1 MEAFIRNTSKDRLKL
16 IDTSVRNLL
25 VTALGLLVWLP
36 SLQGQFYYGLNQD
49 YGKNRVQFD
58 AFDWVYYRFENYDLY
73 FDRSDPEL
81 ASQVARLTD
90 KNLQRVEDL
99 LDAQLNERLRIM
111 VFRNLTKLKQSN
123 VLQGEEEDFNS
134 VGVTR
139 TAGKRLFVY
148 FNGDYGDLERHLREG
163 ITEAVLASMI
173 YGSFTQSV
181 ANSALLNLPDW
192 FSEGLLSYIGEDW
205 YPGLDARV
213 VDGFYSG
220 RYKRI
225 NALTGEEA
233 RHAGHSFWHFIAK
246 TYGRKVIQNIV
257 YLAVVNR
264 DIESGF
270 KYILG
275 KKLKQVI
282 YDWRTFYCEKYP
294 LIEIDDYYE
303 DLDEVLKARKNHRIT
318 HMEMSANGRYI
329 AYVEQ
334 RFSRYKLR
342 LYDLKEDKRETL
354 LRAGSRIAQNADY
367 SYPVLAWHPNNRVL
381 AFFTEQKGIPY
392 LNFYDLEKDEL
403 REKPFYRFEKV
414 LSAEYSRDGKQLL
427 LSAVKDGQSDIY
439 LYTILNTKSIPIT
452 QDKYDDLAPAFYD
465 QDRKVVWRSN
475 RSKDTLYYQPE
486 VLFVPTQRSDLWTR
500 PISELRRD
508 DTLPIRQVTN
518 SPTAV
523 ETEVQEYSPGFL
535 SFLSNKGGLRSQH
548 FVKIDSSIAYVDTIT
563 HYNYQYTEYRNPGR
577 VLPLTD
583 QVYAE
588 QQQKRYDLVIFDKK
602 FRLYQ
607 KPYLTA
613 GAPSLDELNADNKG
627 QTAGGVSPANQDM
640 PPPLYYPGVSRKDF
654 EVNIQDYEFGT
665 PAPDNRRKLNPAQP
679 DTNKPLAQLAP
690 APDQVQLTTGIEAR
704 RALRDT
710 LEIPPR
716 RNYFLSFFENKTD
729 VRFDNM
735 FNNNQYQPFT
745 GQVSGGLL
753 NQGFNANMK
762 VGARELMHDYTILGA
777 VSPSFQPLPGNSLM
791 PNAEYLVA
799 IGDYKKRLDR
809 ELSYRRRSNVQFLAA
824 NNYQRLIS
832 NVLELS
838 FTWPFSPVA
847 SVRGSIGMRLDEQI
861 PLARDF
867 ARLDQDIT
875 YRSRALAKLA
885 YVYDNTRKIGTNLRA
900 GLRYKFF
907 TEYYRNLDESP
918 SGLHTAGLDARHYLV
933 LHRNLIWANRLATGT
948 SFGPEKLIHIMGGVD
963 NAFNQQTDQST
974 PIARDNNY
982 VFQTLIT
989 NMRGFFQNVR
999 NGNSF
1004 ALVNSELRWPILSY
1018 LANKP
1023 LRNDFLNNLMLIG
1036 FADVGTAWNG
1046 PSPWSDENAINTRTI
1061 PFGGGGEIVLDS
1073 QKNPIVFGSGFGVRS
1088 RLFGYYLRADWAWG
1102 IEDNVI
1108 LPRVFYF
1115 SIGTDF

>member
-1 MEAFIRNTSKDRLKL
+1 M
-16 IDTSVRNLL
+16 
-25 VTALGLLVWLP
+25 
-36 SLQGQFYYGLNQD
+36 QGQFYYGLNQE

-58 AFDWVYYRFENYDLY
+58 EFNWVYYRFEDFDLY
-73 FDRSDPEL
+73 FDRSNPKL
-81 ASQVARLTD
+81 AAQVARLTD
-90 KNLQRVEDL
+90 KNLEKVENL

-111 VFRNLTKLKQSN
+111 VFRNLTRLKESN
-123 VLQGEEEDFNS
+123 VLQSEEEDYNT

-139 TAGKRLFVY
+139 TSGKRLFVY

-163 ITEAVLASMI
+163 LTEAVLTSMI

-181 ANSALLNLPDW
+181 ANSALLNLPPW
-192 FSEGLLSYIGEDW
+192 FSEGLLSYIGDEW
-205 YPGLDARV
+205 YPGLDAWV

-225 NALTGEEA
+225 NALSGQEA
-233 RHAGHSFWHFIAK
+233 RHAGHSFWYFIAQ

-275 KKLKQVI
+275 KKLKEVI

-294 LIEIDDYYE
+294 LIEIDDHYE
-303 DLDEVLKARKNHRIT
+303 DLHEILKARQNHRIT
-318 HMEMSANGRYI
+318 HMEISENGRYI
-329 AYVEQ
+329 AYIEQ

-342 LYDLKEDKRETL
+342 LYDLKEGKRKTL
-354 LRAGSRIAQNADY
+354 LRQGTRIAQNADY
-367 SYPVLAWHPNNRVL
+367 SYPVLAWHPNNQVL
-381 AFFTEQKGIPY
+381 AFFTEKKGIAY
-392 LNFYDLEKDEL
+392 LNFYDIRKDEL

-414 LSAEYSRDGKQLL
+414 LDAEYSSDGKQLL
-427 LSAVKDGQSDIY
+427 LSAVQDGQSDIY
-439 LYTILNTKSIPIT
+439 LYTILNTKSFPIT
-452 QDKYDDLAPAFYD
+452 QDKYDDLEPAFYD
-465 QDRKVVWRSN
+465 QGRKVVWRSN
-475 RSKDTLYYQPE
+475 RTKDTLFYEPK
-486 VLFVPTQRSDLWTR
+486 VLFVPTERSDLWIR
-500 PISELRRD
+500 SISELRRE
-508 DTLPIRQVTN
+508 DTIPIRRVTQT
-518 SPTAV
+518 PRAE
-523 ETEVQEYSPGFL
+523 ETEVQSYGPGFL
-535 SFLSNKGGLRSQH
+535 SFLSNKNGLRSQH
-548 FVKIDSSIAYVDTIT
+548 FVEIDSSIAYVDTVT
-563 HYNYQYTEYRNPGR
+563 HWAYQYTEYRNPGR

-588 QQQKRYDLVIFDKK
+588 GQQKRYDLVIFDKR
-602 FRLYQ
+602 FRLYE

-613 GAPSLDELNADNKG
+613 GAPSLSKLEQKPDLLATQKGSTPSENGADL
-627 QTAGGVSPANQDM
+627 
-640 PPPLYYPGVSRKDF
+640 PLYYPGVTKSAF
-654 EVNIQDYEFGT
+654 EVNIQDYEFGPIEGE
-665 PAPDNRRKLNPAQP
+665 PARKPVPERADSNEMPSKPGIRPDEL
-679 DTNKPLAQLAP
+679 QL
-690 APDQVQLTTGIEAR
+690 VTGIEAR
-704 RALRDT
+704 QTIRDT
-710 LEIPPR
+710 LKIPPI
-716 RNYFLSFFENKTD
+716 RNYFLSFFPNKTD

-745 GQVSGGLL
+745 GQISGGLL
-753 NQGFNANMK
+753 NQGFNANLK
-762 VGARELMHDYTILGA
+762 VGVRELMHDYTLLGA

-799 IGDYKKRLDR
+799 IGAYKKRLDK

-824 NNYQRLIS
+824 NNYRRLIG
-832 NVLELS
+832 NVLEMS
-838 FTWPFSPVA
+838 FNWPFNPVA
-847 SVRGSIGMRLDEQI
+847 SVRGTIGLRLDQQI

-867 ARLDQDIT
+867 ARLDQEMT
-875 YRSRALAKLA
+875 YTSRALAKLA
-885 YVYDNTRKIGTNLRA
+885 YVYDNTRKIGVNLRA
-900 GLRYKFF
+900 GLRYKLF
-907 TEYYRNLDESP
+907 TEYYRNLDISP

-933 LHRNLIWANRLATGT
+933 LHRNLIWANRVAAGT

-963 NAFNQQTDQST
+963 NAFNPQTNQGT
-974 PIARDNNY
+974 PIARENNY

-989 NMRGFFQNVR
+989 NMRGFYQNIR

-1004 ALVNSELRWPILSY
+1004 ALINSEIRWPILSY

-1088 RLFGYYLRADWAWG
+1088 RLFGYYVRADWAWG

-1108 LPRVFYF
+1108 LPRVFYL